1 MTRKSGRS
9 DWKTSALAAL
19 VLGASVLAPVA
30 VTLTAVPALAQQF
43 PIFRQALAEGVS
55 ENRALST
62 FYRET
67 NYAPLW
73 TGAEHAARRTAL
85 VSALSRA
92 AEHGLPAA
100 RYDLPGLLAAFAAVE
115 TERDRAFVEAR
126 ASLTFLQYAR
136 DISSGVLEP
145 SDLIQQIVRELP
157 RPDAGRLLRDL
168 VAAEPVS
175 FIRNLAPAS
184 PEYAR
189 LYRAK
194 QQLEAAIATNAW
206 GATVQAGSLA
216 PGDTGQAVIQLR
228 NRLIAM
234 GYMPRVATARYDGVM
249 MRAVQ
254 EFQEAHGIEADG
266 VAGQATIRQINVAPE
281 DRLRS
286 VIVAL
291 ERERWLNI
299 PRGDRHIWVN
309 LADFTARIVDFD
321 QVTFETV
328 AVVGGQ
334 AQDVQTPEFSDTMT
348 YLEIN
353 PDWTVPRSIVARSYW
368 GGSMSGFQ
376 FIDSRGNVVPREM
389 VDLSAY
395 TPQTMPYDLR
405 MPPGPGNPLGEVKF
419 MFPNPYAIYLHDSPA
434 RSLFRTV
441 VRTHSAGCVRLE
453 DPREFAYELLSRQ
466 EADPVT
472 AYHSVLRT
480 GQQTR
485 VNLDEPIP
493 VHLVYRTA
501 FTSVDGRLNFR
512 NDVYGRDA
520 RLYDALVRAGV
531 ETGV

>member
-1 MTRKSGRS
+1 MRKRISVEWTR
-9 DWKTSALAAL
+9 SAVAAGMLAVA
-19 VLGASVLAPVA
+19 GLAPVVVA
-30 VTLTAVPALAQQF
+30 VMPAPAVAQQF

-62 FYRET
+62 FYREAG
-67 NYAPLW
+67 YAPVW
-73 TGAEHAARRTAL
+73 TGADHAARRTAL

-100 RYDLPGLLAAFAAVE
+100 RYDLPGLIAAFNAVE

-145 SDLIQQIVRELP
+145 STQIEQIVRELP
-157 RPDAGRLLRDL
+157 RPEAGQLMRDF

-175 FIRNLAPAS
+175 FIRNLAPSS

-194 QQLEAAIATNAW
+194 QQLEEVIATNAW
-206 GATVQAGSLA
+206 GPTVQAGSLA
-216 PGDTGQAVIQLR
+216 PGDAGQAVIQLR

-266 VAGQATIRQINVAPE
+266 VAGQATIRAINVSAE
-281 DRLRS
+281 ERLRS

-309 LADFTARIVDFD
+309 LTDFTARIVDFD
-321 QVTFETV
+321 RVTFETV

-334 AQDVQTPEFSDTMT
+334 AQDTQTPEFSDEMT
-348 YLEIN
+348 YMEIN

-368 GGSMSGFQ
+368 GGGMGGFE
-376 FIDSRGNVVPREM
+376 FIDSRGNVVPREF
-389 VDLSAY
+389 VDLSGY
-395 TPQTMPYDLR
+395 TPQTLPYDLR

-441 VRTHSAGCVRLE
+441 VRTHSSGCVRLQ

-472 AYHSVLRT
+472 AYHTIQRSGR
-480 GQQTR
+480 QTR
-485 VNLDEPIP
+485 VNLEEPVP

-520 RLYDALVRAGV
+520 RLYDALIRAGV